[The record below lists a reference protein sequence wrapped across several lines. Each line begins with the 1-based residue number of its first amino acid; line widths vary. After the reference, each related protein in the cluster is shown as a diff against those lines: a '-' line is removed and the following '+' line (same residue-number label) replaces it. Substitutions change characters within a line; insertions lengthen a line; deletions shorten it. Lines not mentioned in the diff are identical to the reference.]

1 MTITLKYFGQLAEV
15 FETSEE
21 KRDIENTNLTD
32 LIKDISSDYDLDH
45 IPYQIAINQKIID
58 RNAQVNLNDGD
69 TVALL
74 PPFAGG

>member
-21 KRDIENTNLTD
+21 TRDLENINVTD
-32 LIKDISSDYDLDH
+32 LIKEITSGYDLDH

-58 RNAQVNLNDGD
+58 RNEQVNLNDGD

>member
-1 MTITLKYFGQLAEV
+1 MTITLKYFGQLAEF

-21 KRDIENTNLTD
+21 TRDLENMNVTD
-32 LIKDISSDYDLDH
+32 LINEISSDYDLDH
-45 IPYQIAINQKIID
+45 IPYQIAINQKIIN
-58 RNAQVNLNDGD
+58 RNEQVNLNDGD

>member
-21 KRDIENTNLTD
+21 TRDLENINVTD
-32 LIKDISSDYDLDH
+32 LIKEISSGYDLDH
-45 IPYQIAINQKIID
+45 IPYQIAINQRIID
-58 RNAQVNLNDGD
+58 SNEQVNLNDGD
-69 TVALL
+69 TIALL

>member
-21 KRDIENTNLTD
+21 TRDLENINVTD
-32 LIKDISSDYDLDH
+32 LIKEISSGYDLDH
-45 IPYQIAINQKIID
+45 IPYQIAVNQRIID
-58 RNAQVNLNDGD
+58 CNEQVNLNDGD
-69 TVALL
+69 TLALL

>member
-21 KRDIENTNLTD
+21 KRDLENTSLTD

-45 IPYQIAINQKIID
+45 IPYQIAVNQRIID
-58 RNAQVNLNDGD
+58 CNAQVNLNDGD

>member
-21 KRDIENTNLTD
+21 TRELENTSVTD
-32 LIKDISSDYDLDH
+32 LIKEISSGYDLDH

-69 TVALL
+69 TIALL

>member
-21 KRDIENTNLTD
+21 TRDLENMNVTD
-32 LIKDISSDYDLDH
+32 LIKEISSDYDLDH

-58 RNAQVNLNDGD
+58 RNEQVNLNDGD

>member
-21 KRDIENTNLTD
+21 TRDLENINVTD
-32 LIKDISSDYDLDH
+32 LIKEITSGYDLDH
-45 IPYQIAINQKIID
+45 IPYQIVINQKIID
-58 RNAQVNLNDGD
+58 RNEQVNLNDGD

>member
-21 KRDIENTNLTD
+21 TRDLENINVTD
-32 LIKDISSDYDLDH
+32 LIKEISSDYDLDP

-58 RNAQVNLNDGD
+58 RNEQVNLNDGD

>member
-1 MTITLKYFGQLAEV
+1 MTITLKYFGQLAEF

-21 KRDIENTNLTD
+21 TRDLENMNVTD
-32 LIKDISSDYDLDH
+32 LIKEISSGYDLDH

>member
-1 MTITLKYFGQLAEV
+1 MTITLKYFGPLAEV

-21 KRDIENTNLTD
+21 TRDLENINVTD
-32 LIKDISSDYDLDH
+32 LIKEITSGYDLDH

-58 RNAQVNLNDGD
+58 RNEQVNLNDGD

>member
-15 FETSEE
+15 FKTSEE
-21 KRDIENTNLTD
+21 TRDLENINVTD
-32 LIKDISSDYDLDH
+32 LIKEISSYYDLDH

>member
-21 KRDIENTNLTD
+21 TRDLENINVTD
-32 LIKDISSDYDLDH
+32 LIKEISSGYDLDH